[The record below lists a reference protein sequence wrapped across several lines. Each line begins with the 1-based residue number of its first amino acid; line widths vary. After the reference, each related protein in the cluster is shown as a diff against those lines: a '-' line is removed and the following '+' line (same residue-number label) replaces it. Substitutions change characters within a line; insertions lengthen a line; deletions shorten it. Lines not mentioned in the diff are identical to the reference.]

1 MKSLDSPSA
10 APLPPETIGGAPP
23 PLRRSSGTPL
33 RIAQVAPLTESVPP
47 ARYGGTERVVAYLSE
62 ALADLGHEVTLFA
75 SADSTAA
82 VDTVACCPRALRAD
96 PDSCDAGLWSVMQ
109 LRTLLDRAAEFDVV
123 HFHSG
128 YVHFLL
134 DERLPP
140 YVTTLHGRL
149 DRDPPAFYMRHAA
162 PLVSISAAQR
172 APLPLADWAGTVH
185 HGLPR
190 DLLRPGPGG
199 GHLAFVGRLS
209 REKRV
214 DSAIE
219 IARRA
224 GMPLKIIAKIDAADA
239 FYVEREVRA
248 LLDAPGVEFLGEGDE
263 RAKEALLGGAA
274 ALLFP
279 IDWPE
284 PFGLVMIEALACATP
299 VVALRRGSVPE
310 IVEHGRTGFVV
321 DSVDEAVEA
330 VGRLGTLDRAVCRA
344 EFERRFTAERMAL
357 DYVRIYRDV
366 LAGRAGAPRRPV
378 PAAAQE
384 TPSWLR
390 RPS

>member
-1 MKSLDSPSA
+1 MNAVAPMPRAGIEVPA
-10 APLPPETIGGAPP
+10 A
-23 PLRRSSGTPL
+23 LRRRPGDAL
-33 RIAQVAPLTESVPP
+33 RIAQVAPLIESVPP
-47 ARYGGTERVVAYLSE
+47 TRYGGTERVVAYLSE
-62 ALADLGHEVTLFA
+62 ALVALGHQVTLFA
-75 SADSTAA
+75 SADSRAA
-82 VDTVACCPRALRAD
+82 VPVAACCPRALREDEEACD
-96 PDSCDAGLWSVMQ
+96 PGLWSVLQ
-109 LRTLLDRAAEFDVV
+109 LRRLLDRTQCFDIV

-140 YVTTLHGRL
+140 YLTTMHGRL
-149 DRDPPAFYMRHAA
+149 DRDPAEFYARHTA

-172 APLPLADWAGTVH
+172 APLPQANWAGTVH

-190 DLLRPGPGG
+190 DLLLPGPGG

-239 FYVEREVRA
+239 LYVEREVRH
-248 LLDAPGVEFLGEGDE
+248 LLDVPGVEFLGEGDE
-263 RAKEALLGGAA
+263 QAKQALLGGAA

-299 VVALRRGSVPE
+299 VIAFRRGSVPE

-321 DSVDEAVEA
+321 DSIDEAVAA
-330 VGRLGTLDRAVCRA
+330 VGRLGALDRAACRA
-344 EFERRFTAERMAL
+344 EFERRFTAERMAR
-357 DYVRIYRDV
+357 DYVRVYRNILERRCA
-366 LAGRAGAPRRPV
+366 LAADP
-378 PAAAQE
+378 AQE
-384 TPSWLR
+384 ISAWPPHPS
-390 RPS
+390 

>member
-1 MKSLDSPSA
+1 MTALAAMGPPSPG
-10 APLPPETIGGAPP
+10 TGACVSTLHRPSP
-23 PLRRSSGTPL
+23 RPL
-33 RIAQVAPLTESVPP
+33 RIAQVAPLVESVPP

-62 ALADLGHEVTLFA
+62 ALAAAGHEVTLFA

-82 VDTVACCPRALRAD
+82 VGKVACCPRALRTD
-96 PDSCDAGLWSVMQ
+96 PAACDPALWSVRQ
-109 LRTLLDRAAEFDVV
+109 LRLLLDRSACFDIA

-128 YVHFLL
+128 YGHFLL
-134 DERLPP
+134 DGQLPP
-140 YVTTLHGRL
+140 HVTTLHGRL
-149 DRDPPAFYMRHAA
+149 DRDPPAFYERHAA
-162 PLVSISAAQR
+162 PVVSISAAQR
-172 APLPLADWAGTVH
+172 SPLPQANWAGTVY

-199 GHLAFVGRLS
+199 SYLAFVGRLS

-224 GMPLKIIAKIDAADA
+224 GLPLKIIAKIDAADA
-239 FYVEREVRA
+239 FYVEREIRA

-263 RAKEALLGGAA
+263 EAKGALLGGAA

-299 VVALRRGSVPE
+299 VVAFRRGSVPE

-321 DSVDEAVEA
+321 DSIDEAVAA
-330 VGRLGTLDRAVCRA
+330 VGCLGSVDRAACRA
-344 EFERRFTAERMAL
+344 AFERRFTAERMAL
-357 DYVRIYRDV
+357 DYVRVYRDI
-366 LAGRAGAPRRPV
+366 LERRSGCPV
-378 PAAAQE
+378 AAAGDVQE
-384 TPSWLR
+384 AVSWVRHPS
-390 RPS
+390 